1 MTHDVKTEL
10 PPAVNGV
17 IDLDPDTT
25 YEITEAVDPDT
36 TYEITE
42 AVRGTL
48 VMVGQDIAIQGSTKE
63 GSVTICNE
71 IPCIQT
77 CTLEVQ
83 DQPWKSKGK
92 RKMTR
97 VK

>member
-25 YEITEAVDPDT
+25 YEITEAV
-36 TYEITE
+36 
-42 AVRGTL
+42 RGTL
-48 VMVGQDIAIQGSTKE
+48 VMADRGIRIQGSTKE

-92 RKMTR
+92 RKMKR
-97 VK
+97 IK